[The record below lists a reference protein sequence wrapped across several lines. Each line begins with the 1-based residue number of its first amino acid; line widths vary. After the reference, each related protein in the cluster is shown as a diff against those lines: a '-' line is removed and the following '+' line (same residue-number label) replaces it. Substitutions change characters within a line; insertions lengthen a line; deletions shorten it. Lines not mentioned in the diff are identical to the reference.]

1 MVADTAVIRVVHIVT
16 RTNIGG
22 VSNYLLHLIQGTTK
36 EVEST
41 VIRGSASEE
50 EGDYFAQHEIPAV
63 VLNVPE
69 LRRNSSP
76 FGDLLAL
83 IRVVKILRQL
93 RPDIVHTHMAKAGV
107 VGRLAALI
115 AGTPIR
121 IHTFHGHLL
130 YGYFGKIAS
139 SAVILVE
146 RCLRRVT
153 THVIVNGERV
163 RQDLIQLGVITALR
177 SSMIPPAV
185 NQSAPRDSGTQRLLF
200 GLPMEQ
206 FVVGFIGRL
215 ATIKR
220 PDRVVELAKRLPEV
234 HFAIFGDG
242 PLRTQ
247 LESSAK
253 TQRNVSFHGWVREA
267 SLALAAVDALV
278 LTSDNEAVAIV
289 LIEAAQ
295 ARVPVCA
302 MDVGSVSEIVLDGE
316 TGLLASDLDSLE
328 VGIRRLISNPDERLQ
343 MASSAAELA
352 NLLYTRERLVA
363 AHLHLYS
370 ALLRRQSS

>member
-1 MVADTAVIRVVHIVT
+1 
-16 RTNIGG
+16 
-22 VSNYLLHLIQGTTK
+22 
-36 EVEST
+36 
-41 VIRGSASEE
+41 
-50 EGDYFAQHEIPAV
+50 
-63 VLNVPE
+63 
-69 LRRNSSP
+69 
-76 FGDLLAL
+76 
-83 IRVVKILRQL
+83 
-93 RPDIVHTHMAKAGV
+93 
-107 VGRLAALI
+107 
-115 AGTPIR
+115 
-121 IHTFHGHLL
+121 
-130 YGYFGKIAS
+130 
-139 SAVILVE
+139 
-146 RCLRRVT
+146 
-153 THVIVNGERV
+153 
-163 RQDLIQLGVITALR
+163 
-177 SSMIPPAV
+177 
-185 NQSAPRDSGTQRLLF
+185 
-200 GLPMEQ
+200 MEQ